1 MEKGHAYLVAIMDWK
16 TRAVLAWEVSN
27 TMDSKRTDAFQALS
41 KTATRENVVSLSTE
55 KYEIAVALENQGD
68 FRLTFNDNTN
78 QRLVQQSTY
87 ANGQWNPP
95 LPQNLQ
101 GEAGEVIMKNIR
113 ERQNLISALERFQGS

>member
-41 KTATRENVVSLSTE
+41 KTATQENVAFVGSE
-55 KYEIAVALENQGD
+55 KYDFAVALENQGD

>member
-1 MEKGHAYLVAIMDWK
+1 VAF
-16 TRAVLAWEVSN
+16 VGS
-27 TMDSKRTDAFQALS
+27 
-41 KTATRENVVSLSTE
+41 E
-55 KYEIAVALENQGD
+55 KYNLAVVLDNQGD

-101 GEAGEVIMKNIR
+101 GDAGEVIMKNIR

>member
-1 MEKGHAYLVAIMDWK
+1 MDG
-16 TRAVLAWEVSN
+16 
-27 TMDSKRTDAFQALS
+27 KRTDALQALS
-41 KTATRENVVSLSTE
+41 KTATQENVVSVNPE
-55 KYEIAVALENQGD
+55 KYDLAVVLDNQGD

-101 GEAGEVIMKNIR
+101 GEAGESFMKHIR
-113 ERQNLISALERFQGS
+113 ERQNLISALERFQFS